1 MSLKEEEQLMEKI
14 RFFEDIEAWRKA
26 RILANSIYDLTEKP
40 KFARDFGLRDQ
51 IQRSAVSV
59 MSNIAEGFEG
69 QSDRHFISY
78 LFRAKVSA
86 AEVRSQAY
94 IAFDRQYILQTEF
107 DSVLKIA
114 LETSR
119 LISGFLSYL
128 GSPRKQLRRSA
139 RT

>member
-1 MSLKEEEQLMEKI
+1 MSLKEEEQLMQKI
-14 RFFEDIEAWRKA
+14 RFFEDIEAWKKA

-78 LFRAKVSA
+78 LFRAKASA
-86 AEVRSQAY
+86 AAVRSKDY
-94 IAFDRQYILQTEF
+94 IALDRRYILQTQVA
-107 DSVLKIA
+107 SVLE
-114 LETSR
+114 LR
-119 LISGFLSYL
+119 LV
-128 GSPRKQLRRSA
+128 
-139 RT
+139 